1 MVSVPEVSTHYR
13 EAQNKVVNKVVVRV
27 PECPNPKH
35 FSICQASEK
44 VIHRLFVIII
54 CRRKYMDAF
63 FEKKKRE
70 TIFFFFSDTHMSF
83 LQYVIIIFIF
93 IDLCK
98 HMNLLKFLAFSNPRK

>member
-1 MVSVPEVSTHYR
+1 
-13 EAQNKVVNKVVVRV
+13 
-27 PECPNPKH
+27 
-35 FSICQASEK
+35 
-44 VIHRLFVIII
+44 
-54 CRRKYMDAF
+54 MDAF

-93 IDLCK
+93 IDHCK